1 MPELLAY
8 GITPVEFEQ
17 WSEAFIQWLNTCY
30 FNKCTPEAFASSL
43 MNRLDCTWKR
53 KLYGQIKGEDSKE
66 LNIDRIRQELKET
79 YPIFNRRYTYFQLK
93 QENREPAS
101 DTLDRIILQ
110 SKVSN
115 VEKISKDDLSVHI
128 FVNALTDS

>member
-1 MPELLAY
+1 M
-8 GITPVEFEQ
+8 GRT
-17 WSEAFIQWLNTCY
+17 
-30 FNKCTPEAFASSL
+30 
-43 MNRLDCTWKR
+43 
-53 KLYGQIKGEDSKE
+53 
-66 LNIDRIRQELKET
+66 ELKET

-115 VEKISKDDLSVHI
+115 VDKISKDDLSVHI
-128 FVNALTDS
+128 FVNALSDSKLKDKILELDRKDGNIAMERVLTVVRAYEANTLIATKNKPANTTEKTTS